1 MLWRL
6 FFELADPSLRVIVR
20 AQVVFLYERS
30 VMPAGSAPL
39 VCLRI
44 SCMVR
49 GRLRD
54 LTQKDHASVVSL
66 CERSRYD
73 WPDCRPEES
82 KILRLSR
89 HVRVV

>member
-49 GRLRD
+49 GRLLLRD
-54 LTQKDHASVVSL
+54 
-66 CERSRYD
+66 
-73 WPDCRPEES
+73 
-82 KILRLSR
+82 
-89 HVRVV
+89 